1 LFASLRGF
9 SYPYLVLAIVVGG
22 LLPYVH
28 PWTFD
33 QFLGSA
39 GLFALLLGYGVWKKR
54 VSKEALLML
63 SLYIA
68 FLISSDFAKGFVFHG
83 VGGVQATST
92 VVSGLAGLGE
102 FWSSSIF
109 NFRLL
114 FGGGISN
121 VLLLALSLIGALYL
135 YHERLEH
142 GFWVIF
148 LFATSLVF
156 LVGDETI
163 KSRLLFNVPFFL
175 LSSFGIE
182 NLSSR
187 IRDKQLLITL
197 LLFSVLMSFTYLFR
211 SLANLS

>member
-1 LFASLRGF
+1 
-9 SYPYLVLAIVVGG
+9 
-22 LLPYVH
+22 
-28 PWTFD
+28 
-33 QFLGSA
+33 
-39 GLFALLLGYGVWKKR
+39 
-54 VSKEALLML
+54 ML

-68 FLISSDFAKGFVFHG
+68 FLVSSDVAKGFVFHG
-83 VGGVQATST
+83 VGGFQATST
-92 VVSGLAGLGE
+92 VVSGFAGLSE

-121 VLLLALSLIGALYL
+121 VLLIALSLIGALYL
-135 YHERLEH
+135 DHEHR
-142 GFWVIF
+142 FWVIF

-182 NLSSR
+182 ILSSR
-187 IRDKQLLITL
+187 IRDRQLLNTL